1 MSFQTRCLHR
11 KPGTGNQRACAPTL
25 VRSGTRTCR
34 GRDMSARPPPARI
47 QPGRDRK
54 PPDRHQPPDARA
66 AERRLSEETSPAR
79 RKRPLFSTSP
89 ARRVPAP
96 SLAPDTTALSAQ
108 ERLEPAR
115 AWPHTKSNSPPACSR
130 RIVGSGA
137 AIHRRVHHLRPTQR
151 RRWWCHR
158 RDAQQVLV
166 LGGVLRL
173 GHEHGGRAQGA
184 GGAGLDQEA
193 CAAALPAKRAPLS
206 IAALATPTP
215 ALALHMG

>member
-166 LGGVLRL
+166 LGVASLYRFV
-173 GHEHGGRAQGA
+173 H
-184 GGAGLDQEA
+184 
-193 CAAALPAKRAPLS
+193 AKRF
-206 IAALATPTP
+206 
-215 ALALHMG
+215 